1 MDTEQ
6 LFNIIGKLYTDI
18 VSAQKIIELLQQ
30 KLQEKDKEIIE
41 LTGTGKGKTRDS

>member
-6 LFNIIGKLYTDI
+6 LFNIIGKLYADI

-41 LTGTGKGKTRDS
+41 LTGKGKTRDN